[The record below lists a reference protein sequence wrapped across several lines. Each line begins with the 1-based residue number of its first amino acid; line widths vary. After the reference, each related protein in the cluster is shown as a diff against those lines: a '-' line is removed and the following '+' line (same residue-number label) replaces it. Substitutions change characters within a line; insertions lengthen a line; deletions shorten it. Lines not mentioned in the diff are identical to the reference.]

1 MGRHHWHINIIK
13 AIVKTVKVVAKAV
26 VKVVKKVVDAV
37 KAIAKKAA
45 AWATKT
51 WNAAKKAVANAAKK
65 AYAWTKAAVAKAG
78 KWIAA
83 AAKSLKD
90 AVAKAWNAAK
100 AFAAKAVAAM
110 KSAWEACKKAV
121 TSALNAVAE
130 WAKKAAQAVLKAL
143 CKGLQWALDKVV
155 AAAFSALAKAAVG
168 AICFAGRMV
177 AKALNAVGG
186 LMDNLFR
193 MERIYYAGSLSQA
206 VKGNFGR
213 LEFSLWMMIMD
224 NIVSVA
230 VDKIAGLLG
239 AKSPSPPPSTN
250 APAENLAPPGY
261 GTTGPP
267 PVKVYW
273 KPTR

>member
-1 MGRHHWHINIIK
+1 MAVSETFSEIISAAGK
-13 AIVKTVKVVAKAV
+13 IAEQAWNSAKAG
-26 VKVVKKVVDAV
+26 
-37 KAIAKKAA
+37 IKAA
-45 AWATKT
+45 AQKAAQWTSDALAAASKWAAE
-51 WNAAKKAVANAAKK
+51 AAASL
-65 AYAWTKAAVAKAG
+65 KAAVS
-78 KWIAA
+78 AA
-83 AAKSLKD
+83 WEAAKE
-90 AVAKAWNAAK
+90 
-100 AFAAKAVAAM
+100 FAAKAQAALT
-110 KSAWEACKKAV
+110 SAWEAAKNAV

-130 WAKKAAQAVLKAL
+130 WAKKVATAVLKAL

-155 AAAFSALAKAAVG
+155 AAAVSALAKAAV
-168 AICFAGRMV
+168 AAVCIAGKMV
-177 AKALNAVGG
+177 AAVLNAVGG

-213 LEFSLWMMIMD
+213 LEFSLWIFGTKYELGITLDLNNLWKMIMD

-239 AKSPSPPPSTN
+239 VKSPSPPPSTN